1 MRFIIRKDGARV
13 LQNAIQAVREISL
26 DENTVVTIGP
36 YRKSRSHEQ
45 NALLWK
51 WYGEIRNHLA
61 ETTGEQYQN
70 EDIHE
75 FMKDKFM
82 DRKAITIGNDVRIV
96 AGSTAKLN
104 IADMSEY
111 LERLDIYCADE
122 LGLVLTHPI

>member
-1 MRFIIRKDGARV
+1 MEAVSVITSDV
-13 LQNAIQAVREISL
+13 IQE
-26 DENTVVTIGP
+26 VTIKP
-36 YRKSRSHEQ
+36 YKKSRSHEQ

-75 FMKDKFM
+75 FMKDKFL
-82 DRKAITIGNDVRIV
+82 DRKAVTIAGDVRIV

-104 IADMSEY
+104 TSDMHEY
-111 LERLDIYCADE
+111 LNRLDIYCADE
-122 LGLVLTHPI
+122 LGLMLTQPGVCDAEHVV